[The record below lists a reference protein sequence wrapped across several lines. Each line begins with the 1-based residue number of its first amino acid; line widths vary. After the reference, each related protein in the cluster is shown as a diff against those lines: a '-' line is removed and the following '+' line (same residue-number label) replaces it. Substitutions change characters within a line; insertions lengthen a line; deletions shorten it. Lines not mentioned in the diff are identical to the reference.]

1 MHTTSAAA
9 TSSSRPSPVDSGL
22 DAATGP
28 RRRGP
33 HPLSQARVPLTVLL
47 LLAATLPVACTPVE
61 PVDSSTSGASGTSG
75 ASDRTGPPT
84 AVTPILLKTR
94 SRLVGSFSSAAQA
107 DADSNFRAIDL
118 HMVPIWTDRTDGPW
132 LYVEQ
137 AVAEA
142 RDRPYRQRI
151 YRLLPVRAANGRDA
165 VLSVVHTLPGDPLA
179 FAGAWRTPEAFEA
192 IAPGELEVLDGCSV
206 TLEADGPGRIH
217 GSTADRTCRSTFG
230 GAAYTTSEV
239 ELFDDRIE
247 TLDRGYDTDGV
258 QVWGSEHGPYRFDRV
273 TTRRTSE

>member
-1 MHTTSAAA
+1 MPIKTVGPSLPMPTDRTPAPGHR
-9 TSSSRPSPVDSGL
+9 SRDRRPIVRPTSGL
-22 DAATGP
+22 FAIAV
-28 RRRGP
+28 
-33 HPLSQARVPLTVLL
+33 AVLG
-47 LLAATLPVACTPVE
+47 AACTPVE
-61 PVDSSTSGASGTSG
+61 QIDSPPSDQAST
-75 ASDRTGPPT
+75 PT
-84 AVTPILLKTR
+84 AVTPSLLKTR
-94 SRLVGSFSSAAQA
+94 AWLVGSFSNAAQA

-118 HMVPIWTDRTDGPW
+118 NMVPIWTDRTDGPW

-151 YRLLPVRAANGRDA
+151 YRLLPVHAANGRDA

-239 ELFDDRIE
+239 ELFEDRIE
-247 TLDRGYDTDGV
+247 TLDRGYDADGV